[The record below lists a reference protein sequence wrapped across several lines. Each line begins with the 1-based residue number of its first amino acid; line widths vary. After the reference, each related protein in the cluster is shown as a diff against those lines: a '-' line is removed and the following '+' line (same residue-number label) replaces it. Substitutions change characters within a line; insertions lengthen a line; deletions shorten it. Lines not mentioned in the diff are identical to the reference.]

1 MKSKLQLQPGPI
13 LDFGASPMLAMRK
26 LIIPAGHRALGCLVR
41 VRKRSGAG
49 RGRGAGRR
57 RGTCGAR
64 MPNGLAVSEASAW
77 MAVTEAS
84 EGEDN
89 VGYGDR
95 HPGNLFGGRITYNV
109 IRGYKYTQRSEDTLT
124 QHTLVTR
131 CRSACSPPLLRLRD
145 SRKTVHSV
153 LSCFVARRPDPTRSE
168 VSTEHKKAPFPP
180 GGPSFSFTNKVQASI
195 VHPHTTYPLDGAH
208 PHLPPPAETTHTG

>member
-1 MKSKLQLQPGPI
+1 MLSLREGARGARASTQSARLLRESEAAPTVSPIVTVHIGARPQACRSSENTVQQIMVRVGVGPT
-13 LDFGASPMLAMRK
+13 PMLAMRK
-26 LIIPAGHRALGCLVR
+26 LIIPAGHRALLSGVR

-89 VGYGDR
+89 VGDGPR
-95 HPGNLFGGRITYNV
+95 GMRGTFGG
-109 IRGYKYTQRSEDTLT
+109 QD
-124 QHTLVTR
+124 
-131 CRSACSPPLLRLRD
+131 
-145 SRKTVHSV
+145 
-153 LSCFVARRPDPTRSE
+153 
-168 VSTEHKKAPFPP
+168 
-180 GGPSFSFTNKVQASI
+180 
-195 VHPHTTYPLDGAH
+195 
-208 PHLPPPAETTHTG
+208 

>member
-1 MKSKLQLQPGPI
+1 MVRSDRAMKSKLQLQPGPI

-49 RGRGAGRR
+49 RGRVAGRR

-64 MPNGLAVSEASAW
+64 MPNGLAGRVSEASAW

-89 VGYGDR
+89 VGYGLGTSLGEDCG
-95 HPGNLFGGRITYNV
+95 PARI
-109 IRGYKYTQRSEDTLT
+109 SDASLT
-124 QHTLVTR
+124 TPV
-131 CRSACSPPLLRLRD
+131 
-145 SRKTVHSV
+145 
-153 LSCFVARRPDPTRSE
+153 
-168 VSTEHKKAPFPP
+168 
-180 GGPSFSFTNKVQASI
+180 
-195 VHPHTTYPLDGAH
+195 
-208 PHLPPPAETTHTG
+208 

>member
-26 LIIPAGHRALGCLVR
+26 LIIPAGHRALLSGVR

-89 VGYGDR
+89 VGYAMTGIGE
-95 HPGNLFGGRITYNV
+95 PFWVKTAGGR
-109 IRGYKYTQRSEDTLT
+109 
-124 QHTLVTR
+124 
-131 CRSACSPPLLRLRD
+131 
-145 SRKTVHSV
+145 
-153 LSCFVARRPDPTRSE
+153 
-168 VSTEHKKAPFPP
+168 
-180 GGPSFSFTNKVQASI
+180 ASQM
-195 VHPHTTYPLDGAH
+195 PH
-208 PHLPPPAETTHTG
+208 